1 MLFERV
7 HFLIIF
13 KIQAG
18 TPEVFATGDY
28 DAGSKTYKL
37 TLRQSSKKEGTLPF
51 HIPVV
56 VGLLLKED
64 GSEVRRLCFTLQF
77 SSEPFLS
84 LLSLLIR
91 SVISRRYQFFVS

>member
-1 MLFERV
+1 MRS
-7 HFLIIF
+7 F
-13 KIQAG
+13 KKYFVFFCNQAG

-28 DAGSKTYKL
+28 DVDSKTYKL

-64 GSEVRRLCFTLQF
+64 GSEVRRLCLTLPSITKIQT
-77 SSEPFLS
+77 LA
-84 LLSLLIR
+84 
-91 SVISRRYQFFVS
+91 FFAIPSGPLRHFN